1 MGASLGNATD
11 GVGIH
16 PGWHVHNLKVRSD
29 LGPYF
34 VRNHKS
40 WEDDEA
46 AQAALWPEVA
56 KMLWRGVLEYV
67 ARHCRL
73 PLCIMACGAIPT
85 STSPFDRRRK
95 DCPTFNDFADPWSD
109 KNIPIAI
116 SELLIT
122 VGDDS
127 G

>member
-1 MGASLGNATD
+1 LAP
-11 GVGIH
+11 I
-16 PGWHVHNLKVRSD
+16 
-29 LGPYF
+29 F

-73 PLCIMACGAIPT
+73 PLCIMACGAVPKGDRT
-85 STSPFDRRRK
+85 VLSSHYRLSTNQRVCRSVAGKIHINGRTRS
-95 DCPTFNDFADPWSD
+95 AA
-109 KNIPIAI
+109 IAGLF
-116 SELLIT
+116 LL
-122 VGDDS
+122 GD
-127 G
+127 